1 MILNIL
7 IWLSSLATL
16 FSGVAVLLR
25 RKYLVST
32 LLLCSALIFVTALGV
47 ADYLTF
53 QNFSEIWPLRKT
65 AQILEAFIAICFYFY
80 TKTTF
85 RDNSEIYRGPGFWGA
100 VVVSFLLLVVSFSVP
115 VSAFVFSPDIL
126 SEKTLFLTAYGF
138 YFYVLLMVYFIA
150 GLVQLERSYASIHPL
165 QRWSIKTEV
174 VGSGLLGATF
184 ALYFSQSLLY
194 RSLNLEHSGFR
205 SFFVIVACAL
215 IFYSRFFRDRS
226 ASRFS
231 ISRGIAQRS
240 FVLLIVGSYLILLG
254 ILGEGLRYLQVADYK
269 SVIYVLLLVGA
280 AGLCAVSLSEQ
291 LRRKLKVTFHKNF
304 FQAKYDYR
312 QEWQK
317 FAAKVGEGSSLPEVQ
332 KAILELF
339 CDPLACKGS
348 ALYLR
353 DFESADYLHVDAFNF
368 PRDWRPFAAEDPLI
382 RQLQERS
389 WIINLRDENQPLED
403 SMIHTFR
410 DTGVFLIVP
419 MFFDEELYGFVVLAD
434 QINRENLTYEDY
446 DLLKMLSRQS
456 IAIIHGLRLSEQL
469 TASREMAAI
478 GKVSTFV
485 LHDLKNQVSGLSLM
499 LDNARDYIDDPEFQ
513 EDMLETIGNTV
524 RNMNGLIARLK
535 NLKEKPSLAIERVQL
550 GAVVS
555 DAVDTV
561 RGNIELSGDPVSIA
575 ADNEEIYKV
584 LMNLLV
590 NAVEASPAGSCI
602 HVCYGLEGDKA
613 FVTVTDSGCGMAQ
626 EFIDE
631 KLFTPFL
638 TTKKHGF
645 GIGLYQCRQII
656 ESHGGEIDVVS
667 EVGKGSTFRILL
679 PVAD

>member
-16 FSGVAVLLR
+16 FCGVAVLLR

-32 LLLCSALIFVTALGV
+32 LFLCLALISCTTLGIL
-47 ADYLTF
+47 DYLALVNVSDVWT
-53 QNFSEIWPLRKT
+53 IRKAAQVFEVLT
-65 AQILEAFIAICFYFY
+65 AVCFYFY

-85 RDNSEIYRGPGFWGA
+85 RDNSGIYRGPGFWGA
-100 VVVSFLLLVVSFSVP
+100 AVVAVMLFVAALVSTVDS
-115 VSAFVFSPDIL
+115 FVFSPDFL
-126 SEKTLFLTAYGF
+126 QEKTLFLTSAGF

-150 GLVQLERSYASIHPL
+150 GLVQLERSYASIHSL

-194 RSLNLEHSGFR
+194 RSLNLEHIGFR
-205 SFFVIVACAL
+205 SFFIILACAL

-226 ASRFS
+226 AARFS
-231 ISRGIAQRS
+231 ISRGIAHRS
-240 FVLLIVGSYLILLG
+240 FVLLIVGSYLIILG

-269 SVIYVLLLVGA
+269 TVIYILLIAGA
-280 AGLCAVSLSEQ
+280 AGLCCVFLSEQ
-291 LRRKLKVTFHKNF
+291 LRRKLKVVFHKNF

-312 QEWQK
+312 QEWQR
-317 FAAKVGEGSSLPEVQ
+317 FAAKVGEGSSLAEVQ

-353 DFESADYLHVDAFNF
+353 DFETGDFNHVVAFNF
-368 PRDWRPFAAEDPLI
+368 PRDWRPFIGDDPLI
-382 RQLQERS
+382 RLLQERS
-389 WIINLRDENQPLED
+389 WIINLRDENPALED

-419 MFFDEELYGFVVLAD
+419 MFFEEELYGFVALGD
-434 QINRENLTYEDY
+434 QINREDLTYEDY
-446 DLLKMLSRQS
+446 DLLKMLARQS

-499 LDNARDYIDDPEFQ
+499 LDNAKDYIDDPEFQ

-535 NLKEKPSLAIERVQL
+535 NLKEKPSLAIARVQL
-550 GAVVS
+550 ETVVV

-561 RGNIELSGDPVSIA
+561 RGNISVSGDPVSIA

-590 NAVEASPAGSCI
+590 NAIEASPAGVAVLVS
-602 HVCYGLEGDKA
+602 YGVDQDKA
-613 FVTVTDSGCGMAQ
+613 FVAVSDSGCGMTQ
-626 EFIDE
+626 EFIEE
-631 KLFTPFL
+631 KLFTPFQ

-656 ESHGGEIDVVS
+656 ESHGGEIIVS
-667 EVGKGSTFRILL
+667 SAVGKGSTFRILL